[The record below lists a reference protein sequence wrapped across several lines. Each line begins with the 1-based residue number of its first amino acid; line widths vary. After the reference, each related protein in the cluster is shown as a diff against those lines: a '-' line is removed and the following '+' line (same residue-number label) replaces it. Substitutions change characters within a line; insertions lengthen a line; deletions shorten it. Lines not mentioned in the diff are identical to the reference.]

1 MFELLTPDPAALSS
15 LNAFQDLPAE
25 VLAWLL
31 QEGELRHYASGEI
44 IVNTGDPAELM
55 IGVVQ
60 GAIQF
65 YGKTNGQR
73 EPVFRIEAGQMT
85 GVLPYSRLQIIQG
98 QGIAVGDTVLYT
110 LHRSKF
116 PALEHISPELVQRLV
131 GIMSDRVREQVR
143 TQERD
148 DKLRALGKLSA
159 GLSHELN
166 NPAAAISRAAAS
178 LDTALQAKPAL
189 LRDLLTTC
197 PPPEAVAALAGL
209 AVLPTTATTPL
220 RALEAADRE
229 DELAEWLEEQG
240 CDDGYALASDLL
252 EAGLTLDMLAPVAA
266 QLPTETRPASF
277 AWLSGHLKAL
287 RLARDIRDASQRI
300 STLVS
305 DVKTYTHMD
314 RAGGREKLDLTAG
327 LDSTL
332 NIFAYALRQKNVRL
346 TRNYAPSLPLV
357 LGSAGSLNQV
367 WTNLIDNAL
376 DALPEKGGELTIS
389 AQKQNDFVCVS
400 IQDNGA
406 AGIEPEVLT
415 HMFEP
420 FFTTKRPGEGTG
432 QGLDIARRIVQE
444 HGGRLEATSEPGR
457 TEFTAWLPA
466 A

>member
-1 MFELLTPDPAALSS
+1 MFELLPPDSAALGS
-15 LNAFQDLPAE
+15 LIAFQNLPAE

-31 QEGELRHYASGEI
+31 QEGELRRYAPGET
-44 IVNTGDPAELM
+44 IVNTGDPAEFM

-60 GAIQF
+60 GAMQF

-73 EPVFRIEAGQMT
+73 EPVFRMEAGQIT

-178 LDTALQAKPAL
+178 LDTALQAKPSL

-197 PPPEAVAALAGL
+197 PPPEAVAALASL
-209 AVLPTTATTPL
+209 AVLPTKATTPL

-252 EAGLTLDMLAPVAA
+252 EAGLTLAMLAPVAA
-266 QLPTETRPASF
+266 QLPAETRPASF

-346 TRNYAPSLPLV
+346 TRNYAPSLPPV

-406 AGIEPEVLT
+406 GIVPEVLT

-444 HGGRLEATSEPGR
+444 HGGRLEASSEPGR

>member
-1 MFELLTPDPAALSS
+1 
-15 LNAFQDLPAE
+15 
-25 VLAWLL
+25 
-31 QEGELRHYASGEI
+31 
-44 IVNTGDPAELM
+44 
-55 IGVVQ
+55 
-60 GAIQF
+60 
-65 YGKTNGQR
+65 
-73 EPVFRIEAGQMT
+73 
-85 GVLPYSRLQIIQG
+85 
-98 QGIAVGDTVLYT
+98 VLYT

-178 LDTALQAKPAL
+178 LDTALQAKPSL

-197 PPPEAVAALAGL
+197 PPPEAVAALASL
-209 AVLPTTATTPL
+209 AVLPTEATTPL

-252 EAGLTLDMLAPVAA
+252 EAGLTLAMLAPVAA
-266 QLPTETRPASF
+266 QLPAETRSASF

-346 TRNYAPSLPLV
+346 TCNYAPSLPPV

-406 AGIEPEVLT
+406 GIVPEVLT

-444 HGGRLEATSEPGR
+444 HGGRLEASSEPGR

>member
-1 MFELLTPDPAALSS
+1 
-15 LNAFQDLPAE
+15 
-25 VLAWLL
+25 
-31 QEGELRHYASGEI
+31 
-44 IVNTGDPAELM
+44 
-55 IGVVQ
+55 
-60 GAIQF
+60 
-65 YGKTNGQR
+65 
-73 EPVFRIEAGQMT
+73 
-85 GVLPYSRLQIIQG
+85 
-98 QGIAVGDTVLYT
+98 
-110 LHRSKF
+110 
-116 PALEHISPELVQRLV
+116 
-131 GIMSDRVREQVR
+131 
-143 TQERD
+143 
-148 DKLRALGKLSA
+148 
-159 GLSHELN
+159 
-166 NPAAAISRAAAS
+166 
-178 LDTALQAKPAL
+178 
-189 LRDLLTTC
+189 
-197 PPPEAVAALAGL
+197 
-209 AVLPTTATTPL
+209 VLPTEATTPL

-229 DELAEWLEEQG
+229 DELADWLEEQG

-266 QLPTETRPASF
+266 QLPAETRPASF

-287 RLARDIRDASQRI
+287 RLARDIREASQRI

-332 NIFAYALRQKNVRL
+332 NIFAYALRQKNVHL
-346 TRNYAPSLPLV
+346 TRDYAPGLPLV

-376 DALPEKGGELTIS
+376 DALPAKGGELTIS
-389 AQKQNDFVCVS
+389 AKKQNDFVCVS

-406 AGIEPEVLT
+406 GIAPEVLT

-444 HGGRLEATSEPGR
+444 HGGRLEATSQPGR

>member
-60 GAIQF
+60 GAMQF

-73 EPVFRIEAGQMT
+73 EPVFRMEAGQIT

-166 NPAAAISRAAAS
+166 NP
-178 LDTALQAKPAL
+178 
-189 LRDLLTTC
+189 
-197 PPPEAVAALAGL
+197 PPLAG
-209 AVLPTTATTPL
+209 PQL
-220 RALEAADRE
+220 RSIPR
-229 DELAEWLEEQG
+229 
-240 CDDGYALASDLL
+240 C
-252 EAGLTLDMLAPVAA
+252 
-266 QLPTETRPASF
+266 
-277 AWLSGHLKAL
+277 K
-287 RLARDIRDASQRI
+287 
-300 STLVS
+300 
-305 DVKTYTHMD
+305 
-314 RAGGREKLDLTAG
+314 
-327 LDSTL
+327 
-332 NIFAYALRQKNVRL
+332 
-346 TRNYAPSLPLV
+346 PSLRCF
-357 LGSAGSLNQV
+357 A
-367 WTNLIDNAL
+367 TC
-376 DALPEKGGELTIS
+376 LPP
-389 AQKQNDFVCVS
+389 A
-400 IQDNGA
+400 
-406 AGIEPEVLT
+406 
-415 HMFEP
+415 
-420 FFTTKRPGEGTG
+420 RPP
-432 QGLDIARRIVQE
+432 R
-444 HGGRLEATSEPGR
+444 P
-457 TEFTAWLPA
+457 
-466 A
+466 